1 MPFLISTFVDKILSY
16 LQKIFLLK
24 FFIMAGPKHKFKYT
38 IGDRINDSFT
48 ILREYRQP
56 TNQITHPYE

>member
-1 MPFLISTFVDKILSY
+1 
-16 LQKIFLLK
+16 
-24 FFIMAGPKHKFKYT
+24 MAGPKHKFKYA

-56 TNQITHPYE
+56 TNQITHPYD